1 MKVEIKSYIES
12 YIKKSTKK
20 RIRLQRATTVGSQE
34 IVSRVED
41 FSADPS
47 LKNLIILTRGLT
59 TSGVFISR
67 SFLRYLTSHVDFSK
81 TEKIELT
88 ENDKT
93 ILSSVETGTPI
104 DSFQASP
111 KEIFTAIFKER
122 ILSHDEPNKDFGAK
136 LSPKPFKTTLVL
148 VSGVLNEI
156 FSNAAFERG
165 AQHLSSSLGIHYICP
180 KVDGTKSVEYNSNL
194 LKDQLIDY
202 SNENPEEKLW
212 LLGFSKGGVDCLH
225 FLADNPQFAKDN
237 IIGLSTIASPILGA
251 NHLNHKILKI
261 INSLHNY
268 SDNQIYKFFEKQ
280 TDLLFKEF
288 QESLSQ
294 EQQKAWFK
302 ENHHLLPKLSFYTSL
317 AMESNWKESHFWM
330 ILTKA
335 FFQNEKLNDG
345 VVVAENALFPSY
357 FDSHNFGIM
366 KGHHLI
372 GTRSSTYNQ
381 EALLEAHVIYL
392 QYIDQLS

>member
-1 MKVEIKSYIES
+1 MKIEIKSYIDS

-20 RIRLQRATTVGSQE
+20 RLGLKKATSVGSDE
-34 IVSRVED
+34 VVSRIED

-47 LKNLIILTRGLT
+47 VKNLIILTRGLT

-67 SFLRYLTSHVDFSK
+67 SFLRYLTSHIDFSK
-81 TEKIELT
+81 TEPDQLSEADLSILKSVSKKI
-88 ENDKT
+88 
-93 ILSSVETGTPI
+93 PI
-104 DSFQASP
+104 DPFQASP
-111 KEIFTAIFKER
+111 KEIFSAIFRER
-122 ILSHDEPNKDFGAK
+122 VLNHDEPNKHATIE
-136 LSPKPFKTTLVL
+136 LSPEPFKTTLVL

-165 AQHLSSSLGIHYICP
+165 AQHLSKNLGIHYICP
-180 KVDGTKSVEYNSNL
+180 KVDGTKSVEFNSNL

-202 SNENPEEKLW
+202 TEDNPEEKLW

-225 FLADNPQFAKDN
+225 FLADNLEFSNNK

-251 NHLNHKILKI
+251 NHLNHKLLKV

-268 SDNQIYKFFEKQ
+268 SDNQFYKFFEKQ

-294 EQQKAWFK
+294 EQQTAWFS
-302 ENHHLLPKLSFYTSL
+302 ENHHLLPNLNFYTSL

-335 FFQNEKLNDG
+335 FFQNDKLNDG

-392 QYIDQLS
+392 QYLNQLN

>member
-20 RIRLQRATTVGSQE
+20 RLRLKKAASVGSDE
-34 IVSRVED
+34 IVSRIED

-47 LKNLIILTRGLT
+47 VKNLVILTRGLT

-67 SFLRYLTSHVDFSK
+67 SFLRYLTSHIDFTK
-81 TEKIELT
+81 TEIPQLSKADLS
-88 ENDKT
+88 
-93 ILSSVETGTPI
+93 ILESVSKKTPI
-104 DSFQASP
+104 DTFQASP
-111 KEIFTAIFKER
+111 KEIFSAIFRER
-122 ILSHDEPNKDFGAK
+122 LLCHDDPSKHSSIK
-136 LSPKPFKTTLVL
+136 LTPEPFKTTLVL

-165 AQHLSSSLGIHYICP
+165 AQHLSKDLGIHYICP
-180 KVDGTKSVEYNSNL
+180 KVDGTKSVEFNSNL
-194 LKDQLIDY
+194 LKEQLIDY
-202 SNENPEEKLW
+202 TKDNPEEKLW

-225 FLADNPQFAKDN
+225 FLVDNPEFSKEK
-237 IIGLSTIASPILGA
+237 IVGLSTIASPILGA
-251 NHLNHKILKI
+251 NHLNHKLLKV

-268 SDNQIYKFFEKQ
+268 SDNQVYKFFEKQ
-280 TDLLFKEF
+280 TDLLFKDF

-294 EQQKAWFK
+294 EHQMAWFS
-302 ENHHLLPKLSFYTSL
+302 ENHQLLPELNFYSSL

-335 FFQNEKLNDG
+335 FFQNDKLNDG

-392 QYIDQLS
+392 QYINKLD

>member
-1 MKVEIKSYIES
+1 MKIEIKSYIES
-12 YIKKSTKK
+12 YIKKSTNKRQRLKK
-20 RIRLQRATTVGSQE
+20 AAAVGSDE
-34 IVSRVED
+34 IVSRIED

-47 LKNLIILTRGLT
+47 VKNLVILTRGLT

-67 SFLRYLTSHVDFSK
+67 SFLRYLTSHIDFSK
-81 TEKIELT
+81 TETSKLSEADLSILELVS
-88 ENDKT
+88 KK
-93 ILSSVETGTPI
+93 LPI
-104 DSFQASP
+104 DSFKASP
-111 KEIFTAIFKER
+111 KEIFSAIFRER
-122 ILSHDEPNKDFGAK
+122 VINHDNPNHHSSLK
-136 LSPKPFKTTLVL
+136 LTPAPFKTTLVL

-165 AQHLSSSLGIHYICP
+165 AQHLSQNLGIHYICP
-180 KVDGTKSVEYNSNL
+180 KVDGTKSVEFNSNL
-194 LKDQLIDY
+194 LKEQLTDY
-202 SNENPEEKLW
+202 TNENPEEKLW

-225 FLADNPQFAKDN
+225 FLADNPDLANEK
-237 IIGLSTIASPILGA
+237 IVGLSTIASPILGA
-251 NHLNHKILKI
+251 NHLNHKFLKI

-268 SDNQIYKFFEKQ
+268 SENQIYKFFEKQ

-294 EQQKAWFK
+294 EQQKLWFAD
-302 ENHHLLPKLSFYTSL
+302 NHQLLPKLNFYTSL

-392 QYIDQLS
+392 QYIDKLT